1 MRFIRRW
8 TARLC
13 RALLI
18 ATCATLAYSLAL
30 LAAQNPACLLLAAGG
45 IAYRCRH
52 RWRPDTDT
60 HGSACWADM
69 AALARAGLLGDDG
82 LILGR
87 AGQTSAV
94 TRRRALAGL
103 ISPRVRSDM
112 ACCLFYDAFFNRCR
126 GSRRMIRLQQMIH
139 AATFAPAGKG
149 KGVAVLIPNLLSYRG
164 SVVVTDPKGELALK
178 TGQHRRRRFRHR
190 VITLDPFLVAGK
202 STGSMNPLAYIDPES
217 DSFLDDCRDLANM
230 LVVRQ
235 GTEHEPH
242 WNDCAELVICAF
254 IALTCAYEKD
264 PTLRNLHMVRRLVSS
279 REAFTNAVALMRQ
292 FDGCHGVIQRLGDQL
307 SWFQDK
313 ELNSVLT
320 HVQRHTNF
328 LDSPAIQ
335 SITQSSSFDPR
346 ELRRGDLTVYLVLP
360 PERLVTLAPLMR
372 MWLGTIIRLLSRGE
386 ASEKRPVLFLLD
398 EAAHLGKMQVIED
411 AVTLM
416 RGYGIRLWFF
426 FQSINQLNRCFGDHA
441 PTILEN
447 LDTQQYFGL
456 ASYEAAEELS
466 KRLGDTTIVVSGAS
480 DTEGWSHPTGQGCHG
495 NTPGSWSGSS
505 TVSHSLA
512 ARRLAFA
519 NELITAGDDTQVI
532 LTRNLPPIAGRLLRY
547 YEAPEFRRGGTG
559 GQRRLGV
566 GGLAASSV
574 LLAASLLL
582 ASISLAIAPAL
593 RPERGLPTRADGD
606 FSPAPY
612 SSGPSND
619 FADQNPQL
627 QRLLREAS
635 ERLGSRASRSG
646 VPR

>member
-13 RALLI
+13 RAILI
-18 ATCATLAYSLAL
+18 TACGIAAHSLVI
-30 LAAQNPACLLLAAGG
+30 LAAQNPAYMLLAAVGA
-45 IAYRCRH
+45 AYQYRR
-52 RWRPDTDT
+52 RWRPDADT

-69 AALARAGLLGDDG
+69 ATLARSGMLADEG

-87 AGQTSAV
+87 TGATDPMS
-94 TRRRALAGL
+94 RWRALKGL
-103 ISPRVRSDM
+103 LSPRLRSDM
-112 ACCLFYDAFFNRCR
+112 ACCLFYHAFFTRR
-126 GSRRMIRLQQMIH
+126 WGGSRMIRLQRMIH

-178 TGQHRRRRFRHR
+178 TSRHRRRKFGHR
-190 VITLDPFLVAGK
+190 IVTLDPFRI
-202 STGSMNPLAYIDPES
+202 TGEASGSINPLALIDPQS

-264 PTLRNLHMVRRLVSS
+264 ERLRNLQMVRKLVSS
-279 REAFTNAVALMRQ
+279 REAFANAVALMRQ

-335 SITQSSSFDPR
+335 VITQSSSFDPR
-346 ELRRGDLTVYLVLP
+346 ELRTGRVSVYLILP

-372 MWLGTIIRLLSRGE
+372 MWLGTIIRVLSRGE
-386 ASEKRPVLFLLD
+386 ASEKQPVLFLLD
-398 EAAHLGKMQVIED
+398 EAAHLGKMQIIED

-426 FQSINQLNRCFGDHA
+426 FQSIDQLNKCFGERA

-447 LDTQQYFGL
+447 LDTQQHFGI

-466 KRLGDTTIVVSGAS
+466 KRLGDTTIVVSGSS
-480 DTEGWSHPTGQGCHG
+480 DTQGGSHPTGNGAHG
-495 NTPGSWSGSS
+495 QSPGSCSWSS
-505 TVSHSLA
+505 TVNHSLT

-519 NELITAGDDTQVI
+519 NELITAGDDFQLI

-547 YEAPEFRRGGTG
+547 YQAPEFRMGGTG
-559 GQRRLGV
+559 RQGRLGV
-566 GGLAASSV
+566 AGLA
-574 LLAASLLL
+574 AASLLL
-582 ASISLAIAPAL
+582 AASLCLASFSAALAPAL
-593 RPERGLPTRADGD
+593 RPEGMNRPAATRAFDGSPNGFGESLRVP
-606 FSPAPY
+606 FSRPSPY
-612 SSGPSND
+612 RPPSND
-619 FADQNPQL
+619 
-627 QRLLREAS
+627 
-635 ERLGSRASRSG
+635 SRRFGG
-646 VPR
+646 VGGRTGFPR